1 MSTVFVSGCIP
12 RTKEPI
18 CPSISKVVVEAEEDV
33 CATAVDSIPKSK
45 PVTDEA
51 TSDNNEDTIT
61 RTMTADIVMFTIKY
75 RLFVNY

>member
-51 TSDNNEDTIT
+51 TNEDTIT